1 MALRNA
7 FALLAQKLQEAA
19 AEGLSHNDLQKWLS
33 DACNDSGCWLVDIIG
48 DGESGDVVYCC
59 NGDMKQA
66 PYEIRQV
73 NGKSTATIDT
83 DNAID
88 VLPRTTYEPEADED
102 DHYASM
108 ESARLYTKGAVP
120 FIERM
125 ISKAERDAADP
136 GSFAGKGKS
145 FPILKPGDVGAAVH
159 AMGRAGPDNHST
171 ATLKKNIISI
181 AKKKGFKSAL
191 PKAWQGGE
199 DPDADAAESARRTAP
214 AEVTLVESAGFAPG
228 FRFEEAASTASPMV
242 KIISPGRGSSGFYT
256 KEMLQRD
263 GPKVFGRGTLM
274 FINHPTAAE
283 EAARPEGDWSGLAA
297 VTTGNA
303 YWDEAGKGGAAL
315 YAPAQIFTKHAAE
328 IAEKAAHTGVSIR
341 ASGTRDDKAIA
352 PDGKPGIITSLT
364 RAESIDLV
372 TQAGRDGKLLL
383 ESAAPQGD
391 EMDATELKK
400 LQEANRNIAKRL
412 ARTEAREAA
421 NATLGTI
428 RLPESSKVAIVERA
442 LVSVPITETGD
453 FDAAAF
459 KTVIEAEIKYA
470 ASFLPE
476 GARVVGMGEAAP
488 APELVAAREKAT
500 NKELKRSLN
509 ESASRMGITTKAGRR
524 IFREGRAGFDP
535 TFNSRYPV
543 DAASAGEELR
553 D

>member
-33 DACNDSGCWLVDIIG
+33 DACNDAGCWLVDIIG

-66 PYEIRQV
+66 PYEVRQV
-73 NGKSTATIDT
+73 NGKSTATIDVE
-83 DNAID
+83 NAID

-108 ESARLYTKGAVP
+108 ESARLYTKGPAP
-120 FIERM
+120 IIERM

-145 FPILKPGDVGAAVH
+145 FPILKPGDVQAAVH
-159 AMGRAGPDNHST
+159 AMGRAGPGNHST
-171 ATLKKNIISI
+171 ATLKKNIIAI
-181 AKKKGFKSAL
+181 AKKKGFKGAL
-191 PKAWQGGE
+191 PKAWQGDDE
-199 DPDADAAESARRTAP
+199 AEPAESARRGAP
-214 AEVTLVESAGFAPG
+214 AEVTLTESAGFEPG
-228 FRFEEAASTASPMV
+228 FRFEESAPANPLV
-242 KIISPGRGSSGFYT
+242 KIISPGRGSSGFYS

-263 GPKVFGRGTLM
+263 GPKVFNRGTLM

-303 YWDEAGKGGAAL
+303 YWDEAGKGGPAL

-328 IAEKAAHTGVSIR
+328 IAEKAPHTGVSIR

-383 ESAAPQGD
+383 ESATQGD
-391 EMDATELKK
+391 DMDAAELKK

-442 LVSVPITETGD
+442 LASVPITDAGD
-453 FDAAAF
+453 FDPAAF
-459 KTVIEAEIKYA
+459 KAVLEAEIKYA

-476 GARVVGMGEAAP
+476 GARVVGLGEAAP
-488 APELVAAREKAT
+488 APEMVAAREKAT
-500 NKELKRSLN
+500 AKELKRSLN
-509 ESASRMGITTKAGRR
+509 ESASRLGITTKAGRR

-535 TFNSRYPV
+535 TFNIRQPEGLDV
-543 DAASAGEELR
+543 GEELR